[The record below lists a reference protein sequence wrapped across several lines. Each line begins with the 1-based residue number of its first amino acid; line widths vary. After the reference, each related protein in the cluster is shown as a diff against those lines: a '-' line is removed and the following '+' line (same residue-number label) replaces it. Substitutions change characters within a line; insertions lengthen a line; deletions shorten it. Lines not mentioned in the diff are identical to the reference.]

1 MQFYL
6 MNQVIKFCKRSQ
18 MDFMDLHICYWD
30 DIANKSQYAIGI
42 LNSWGH
48 LQMMHM

>member
-6 MNQVIKFCKRSQ
+6 MNQVIKFCKKSQ
-18 MDFMDLHICYWD
+18 MDFLDLHIRWD
-30 DIANKSQYAIGI
+30 DITNKSQYAIGI

-48 LQMMHM
+48 LQLMHM